1 MVGEIKKTY
10 LAFLLFA
17 AVLVLM
23 PAKAFPLTASDITQG
38 MTCTCGCSMVLGACA
53 GSMECGPA
61 AQITQEVIQMIEMGQ
76 TKEEILRHY
85 VDKYGETILAAPT
98 KEGFNFLAWV
108 LPFLGLA
115 AGIGGIYIFLDR
127 ALTSKLVDDEEIESS
142 EPYSEEDKKHLEQ
155 FQSEL
160 DAYEI

>member
-10 LAFLLFA
+10 IAFLFVALG
-17 AVLVLM
+17 LVLM
-23 PAKAFPLTASDITQG
+23 PVKAFPLTASEITQG
-38 MTCTCGCSMVLGACA
+38 MTCTCGCSMVVAACE

-61 AQITQEVIQMIEMGQ
+61 AQITQEVEQMIKKGQ
-76 TKEEILRHY
+76 TKNEILKFY

-115 AGIGGIYIFLDR
+115 MGIGGIYIFIDR

-142 EPYSEEDKKHLEQ
+142 EPYSEEDKKYLEQ
-155 FQSEL
+155 FKSEL
-160 DAYEI
+160 DTYEI

>member
-23 PAKAFPLTASDITQG
+23 PAKAFPLTASEITQG
-38 MTCTCGCSMVLGACA
+38 MTCTCGCSMVLAACE

-61 AQITQEVIQMIEMGQ
+61 AQITQEVIQMIEQGQ

-115 AGIGGIYIFLDR
+115 MGIGGIYIFIDR

-142 EPYSEEDKKHLEQ
+142 EPYSEEDQKHLEQ

>member
-10 LAFLLFA
+10 IAFLLVA
-17 AVLVLM
+17 AGLILM
-23 PAKAFPLTASDITQG
+23 PVKAFSLTASEITQS
-38 MTCTCGCSMVLGACA
+38 MTCTCGCNMVVAACE

-61 AQITQEVIQMIEMGQ
+61 AQITKEVVQMVDRGQ
-76 TKEEILRHY
+76 TKEEILKFY

-108 LPFLGLA
+108 LPFLALA
-115 AGIGGIYIFLDR
+115 VGIGGVYIFIDR

-142 EPYSEEDKKHLEQ
+142 ESYSDEDKKYLEQ
-155 FQSEL
+155 FKSEL
-160 DAYEI
+160 DTYEI

>member
-23 PAKAFPLTASDITQG
+23 PAKAFPLTASEITQG
-38 MTCTCGCSMVLGACA
+38 MTCTCGCSMVLAACE

-115 AGIGGIYIFLDR
+115 AGIGGIYIFIDR
-127 ALTSKLVDDEEIESS
+127 ALTSKLVDDEEIESN